1 MTMRIAYVSDL
12 QLDNSISLEII
23 KDLSM
28 QIINRFNDTLDYII
42 LNGGIVHNYVKL
54 LDIVDTLQE
63 MFKEHSIHTVVRF
76 NVGNID
82 YYYKDVVI
90 DKVGKFYEIDKI
102 FKNHRLYLPRN
113 PIITGSVWVMGCDT
127 WYDYSLYRGEPTTL
141 QKVTLKDNRNVFT
154 RLFTTSRNKDNVYI
168 TDSSDY
174 CYGVN
179 STFDVKHTEECVESF
194 RSMCDRYDKTISQPL
209 HKIVCGY
216 FYSNH
221 LYLSSHIN
229 RDGYYDAFS
238 GSMKF
243 DDIFKSRGITEYICG
258 KSSSYRTQVLKD
270 GVRYRNSAT
279 TFNKNTIFSD
289 KLVLG
294 DVLVVEY

>member
-1 MTMRIAYVSDL
+1 MKIAYVSDL
-12 QLDNSISLEII
+12 QLDSNISLENI
-23 KDLSM
+23 KDLSI

-42 LNGGIVHNYVKL
+42 FNGGVVHNYVKL
-54 LDIVDTLQE
+54 IDIVDTLQK
-63 MFKEHSIHTVVRF
+63 MFKEHSIHTLVRF

-82 YYYKDVVI
+82 YYYNDVVI
-90 DKVGKFYEIDKI
+90 DKVGKFYEIDKV

-127 WYDYSLYRGEPTTL
+127 WYDYSLYRGKPTTL
-141 QKVTLKDNRNVFT
+141 QKITLKDNRNLIT
-154 RLFTTSRNKDNVYI
+154 KLFTTSRNNDNMYI
-168 TDSSDY
+168 TDLSDY
-174 CYGVN
+174 CYGL
-179 STFDVKHTEECVESF
+179 SDTFDVKHTDECIESF
-194 RSMCDRYDKTISQPL
+194 RYMCDRYDKTIAQPI

-221 LYLSSHIN
+221 LYLSDDVK

-238 GSMKF
+238 GSTKF
-243 DDIFKSRGITEYICG
+243 DEVFKSRSVTEYVSG
-258 KSSSYRTQVLKD
+258 KSSSYRTHVLKD

-279 TFNKNTIFSD
+279 TFCKNTIFSD

-294 DVLVVEY
+294 DVLVVDY